1 MRLLGFTQLKRNCQA
16 MRKAFVCTIMYLT
29 SLLHAQFLWSKK
41 KHLSDGGGNVWWH
54 RYFRLEHDSK
64 QMGGKTSFEQGPEH
78 FCLYWFRLRRF
89 QSKQMPPSTYRLF
102 ESFSFVTNNVIQT
115 KPPSGKWLVSFF
127 ENQHCSKWPVP
138 KLRFSWTRHC

>member
-1 MRLLGFTQLKRNCQA
+1 MRLLRFTQLKSNCQA

-64 QMGGKTSFEQGPEH
+64 QMGAYRWKNKLWARTRTFLSVLVQAEEI
-78 FCLYWFRLRRF
+78 
-89 QSKQMPPSTYRLF
+89 SKQTNATVHVSSVREFFFCQKQCDSNEASFRQMTWDFLWKSALF
-102 ESFSFVTNNVIQT
+102 QMTR
-115 KPPSGKWLVSFF
+115 
-127 ENQHCSKWPVP
+127 SKTA
-138 KLRFSWTRHC
+138 L

>member
-1 MRLLGFTQLKRNCQA
+1 MRLLGFTQLKRNSQA

-64 QMGGKTSFEQGPEH
+64 QMGA
-78 FCLYWFRLRRF
+78 YWWKNKLWARTRTFLSVLV
-89 QSKQMPPSTYRLF
+89 QAEEISKQTNATVHVSSVREFFFCHKQCDSNEASFRQMTCEFLWKSALF
-102 ESFSFVTNNVIQT
+102 QMAR
-115 KPPSGKWLVSFF
+115 
-127 ENQHCSKWPVP
+127 SKTA
-138 KLRFSWTRHC
+138 L